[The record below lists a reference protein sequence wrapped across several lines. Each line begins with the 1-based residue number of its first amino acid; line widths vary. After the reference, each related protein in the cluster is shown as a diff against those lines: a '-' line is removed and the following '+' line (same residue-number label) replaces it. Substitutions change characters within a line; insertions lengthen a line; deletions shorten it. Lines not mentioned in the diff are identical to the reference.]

1 MNSRNERG
9 FTLVEMVLVVLL
21 IGIIVA
27 IAVPNLL
34 SARRAAHEGRA
45 VAHIR
50 TLVDV
55 QFLFYGSK
63 NRFAIPGELFTENL
77 LGSGSFQRNAPSSSG
92 TPTSG
97 ASEAISDGFYDY
109 SFRYT
114 TDSQGFTLD
123 VDPKVPLRGKY
134 RWFRYRI
141 HRTTAGG
148 TVSGNMGVILWAR
161 PSVTSPPNSAYRV
174 LQ

>member
-1 MNSRNERG
+1 MNPKVRG
-9 FTLVEMVLVVLL
+9 FSLVEMLLVVVL
-21 IGIIVA
+21 ISIIAA

-34 SARRAAHEGRA
+34 AARRAAHEGRA
-45 VAHIR
+45 IAHIR

-55 QFLFYGSK
+55 QFLFYSSK
-63 NRFAIPGELFTENL
+63 NRFAIPDELFTGNF
-77 LGSGSFQRNAPSSSG
+77 LGAGSFQRNAPSASG

-97 ASEAISDGFYDY
+97 ATEVLSDGFYDY

-123 VDPKVPLRGKY
+123 VDPKPPLRGRY

-148 TVSGNMGVILWAR
+148 TVSGSMGVILWAM
-161 PSVTSPPNSAYRV
+161 PSTAPPPNSAYRP